1 MSDLTS
7 MMNSIG
13 MMTPTSGALLV
24 LGLLMALRVVR
35 ALQQAPVTSRQAFGN
50 RTRPTSI

>member
-7 MMNSIG
+7 MM
-13 MMTPTSGALLV
+13 MLTPTSGALLV

-35 ALQQAPVTSRQAFGN
+35 ALQKTPVSARQAFGS
-50 RTRPTSI
+50 RTRPSGV